1 MLTFNSAGYLTP
13 NTAINSTV
21 REFEEEFVVNY
32 SSGDRSRLF
41 EMYLQYCN
49 DLKALCEERELLQWI
64 DGSFVTKSK
73 PSPSDIDMVTFI
85 DAELIEKLGKKLN
98 YKKRG
103 GTVDEKRTA
112 KKILKD
118 WQEGKIRVS

>member
-85 DAELIEKLGKKLN
+85 DAELIEKLGKE
-98 YKKRG
+98 
-103 GTVDEKRTA
+103 VEP
-112 KKILKD
+112 
-118 WQEGKIRVS
+118 VV